1 MSAQLLNSK
10 NILRERRRHRQQSRV
25 SRQISE
31 IKELLDAR
39 RFEREVFNLKY
50 EQSALRFQ
58 LAAVRF
64 VHVCRKAGFKE
75 DQPRW
80 PGGSGDNS
88 GRWSGGAGSG
98 VTVSTS
104 TGFLTGIS
112 TIDNT
117 SKALS
122 ETLVRVMQNLNF
134 IPESSPP
141 SVWDRGSCRIRERS
155 PIAKSS
161 WNRLQKR

>member
-1 MSAQLLNSK
+1 MLHTTTKTNHS
-10 NILRERRRHRQQSRV
+10 SRV
-25 SRQISE
+25 FPGISRQISE

-50 EQSALRFQ
+50 EQAALRFQ

-64 VHVCRKAGFKE
+64 VRVCRKAGFKE